1 MEGLI
6 FNFAKLTS
14 YSEMDNLTWDVAE
27 RGAIY
32 SFFAPNDYTSGI
44 HPTNYGTLII
54 TKIGNNTTLQII
66 ISSSFS
72 VYMRSQANQDG
83 WSEWKKV

>member
-6 FNFAKLTS
+6 FKFVRLNS
-14 YSEMDNLTWDVAE
+14 YSEMDDLTWDVAE

-32 SFFAPNDYTSGI
+32 SFFSPSDYTSGI
-44 HPTNYGTLII
+44 HPTSYGGLII